1 MTPTPGRIALTDPD
15 LEDPRWP
22 WAEMR
27 ADGLETTLFLKTSD
41 LAALLNSV
49 NQAWLPLGPPFS
61 VGLGKLVT
69 SHHGCLASGF
79 HGPFLCSYPHPPVTC
94 GRCRGPQ
101 QLRGGGEQPHP
112 EALLSMMLS
121 GCRVPR
127 ILHSVPVTQRAEATW
142 DLRPQS
148 WTWFGAKLFP
158 WA

>member
-61 VGLGKLVT
+61 WGSWSPRTTAAWLVGSMAHSSAHTLTHL
-69 SHHGCLASGF
+69 S
-79 HGPFLCSYPHPPVTC
+79 PV
-94 GRCRGPQ
+94 G
-101 QLRGGGEQPHP
+101 
-112 EALLSMMLS
+112 
-121 GCRVPR
+121 
-127 ILHSVPVTQRAEATW
+127 IAEAH
-142 DLRPQS
+142 S
-148 WTWFGAKLFP
+148 S
-158 WA
+158 